1 MEQSQFA
8 IRNSQS
14 DPSPNKHKQVCSHL
28 NIFYHLPPATTA
40 MAAIKSHRYLSGAD
54 RLNSAEFGDQFEFD
68 EAEVWSTTDHIIN
81 LPETKKPVS
90 NPRPL
95 RKPVRKTVNV
105 DHLPVG
111 PKSLPVNIPDWS
123 KILRGEYR
131 KCAGD
136 STNGYEDEEEE
147 DDGNDRIPPH
157 EYLARTRGASFSVH
171 EGIGRTLKGR
181 DLSRVRNAI
190 WKQTG
195 FED

>member
-1 MEQSQFA
+1 
-8 IRNSQS
+8 
-14 DPSPNKHKQVCSHL
+14 
-28 NIFYHLPPATTA
+28 
-40 MAAIKSHRYLSGAD
+40 MAARKTHRYLSGAD
-54 RLNSAEFGDQFEFD
+54 RLNSAELGDQFEFEFEFD
-68 EAEVWSTTDHIIN
+68 EPEVWGTNDIISQ
-81 LPETKKPVS
+81 PETKKQVS
-90 NPRPL
+90 NPRPQRKPL
-95 RKPVRKTVNV
+95 RKSANV

-131 KCAGD
+131 ERAGD
-136 STNGYEDEEEE
+136 YTDDYEDEAEE

-157 EYLARTRGASFSVH
+157 EYLARTRVASFSVH